1 MLGRR
6 GGVWPG
12 TGGALLVHAVRTLAL
27 VALLGAVP
35 TDTMLPCVYEGHL
48 RTDRD
53 WYGFLANVTIMTTG
67 RMTFTFT
74 YPADKCCQ
82 NVLFYLEDQM
92 SILNA
97 RMNCW
102 QKESLLRPEDDQI
115 LRLTPRFS
123 WSGCHMSH
131 PNGVSTYVCEGGR
144 SFTTAS
150 GLGAGPTTW
159 YIAVSNCASLMGLEL
174 KYRMEIIGHIG
185 ECKSPYKVV
194 TTPDYLITPQLSGEP
209 SHAASNTLITDKHC
223 VVEGDLNTTKNWHGF
238 LVNVTLNRGG
248 GFRFRFEYPYSRQI
262 QNVILYSDDDVG
274 KVNPKQSCW
283 QREGIIISRNVPDQ
297 ILDLSFRSSWNG
309 CVSSNTS
316 SVPQLV
322 CKGERRYNKGR
333 KIYIAVSNCRSRIG
347 LLLKYRLEFFGYT
360 GEPCS
365 GSRLKPQG
373 LTVSLSIGLTVIAL
387 LALNSGVR

>member
-1 MLGRR
+1 MRMELPDFAGMLTR
-6 GGVWPG
+6 VFAVLFLI
-12 TGGALLVHAVRTLAL
+12 ALLKMT
-27 VALLGAVP
+27 P

-48 RTDRD
+48 KTDRN

-67 RMTFTFT
+67 RMTFTFS

-131 PNGVSTYVCEGGR
+131 PNGMSMYVCEGGR
-144 SFTTAS
+144 SFTTVS
-150 GLGAGPTTW
+150 GSLSDRPTTW
-159 YIAVSNCASLMGLEL
+159 YIAISNCASLLGLEL

-185 ECKSPYKVV
+185 ECKTPYKVV
-194 TTPDYLITPQLSGEP
+194 TTPDYLITPHLSAEP
-209 SHAASNTLITDKHC
+209 AHAASNTLVSDNYC
-223 VVEGDLNTTKNWHGF
+223 VVEGDLNVTHNWHGF
-238 LVNVTLNRGG
+238 LVNVTLNKGG
-248 GFRFRFEYPYSRQI
+248 GFRFRFEYPYHRQI
-262 QNVILYSDDDVG
+262 QNLILYSRDDIG
-274 KVNPKQSCW
+274 KLHVKQSCW
-283 QREGIIISRNVPDQ
+283 QREGIIRSRNVPDQ

-309 CVSSNTS
+309 CVSRNS
-316 SVPQLV
+316 SQGPVLICQ
-322 CKGERRYNKGR
+322 GERRYDRGR
-333 KIYIAVSNCRSRIG
+333 KVYFAVSNCRSRIG
-347 LLLKYRLEFFGYT
+347 LLLKYRIEFFGYR

-365 GSRLKPQG
+365 GNNIKVTTNLIRNS
-373 LTVSLSIGLTVIAL
+373 VIAL
-387 LALNSGVR
+387 ITYFLYFDRR